1 MDFDRLN
8 RWLSLVANLGLL
20 AGLILLAVQIN
31 QNSQLARMQLISEGQ
46 IAANQVWAVT
56 MGESP
61 STVIAKSI
69 ESPKQMTY
77 ADFMVMDA
85 WLSTSLNVLY
95 RNYELAREGI
105 FEETHWQEGEGTYAN
120 WLLANPFGR
129 AWWDELARYI
139 FEPEFV
145 DYVDQQLERESEK
158 DSMAY
163 WLRLRARLME

>member
-1 MDFDRLN
+1 
-8 RWLSLVANLGLL
+8 
-20 AGLILLAVQIN
+20 
-31 QNSQLARMQLISEGQ
+31 MQLISEGK

-105 FEETHWQEGEGTYAN
+105 FEETDWQQDKNLGATYSN

-129 AWWDELARYI
+129 AWWDELAII

-145 DYVDQQLERESEK
+145 DYVNQQLERESEK

-163 WLRLRARLME
+163 WLRLRARWME